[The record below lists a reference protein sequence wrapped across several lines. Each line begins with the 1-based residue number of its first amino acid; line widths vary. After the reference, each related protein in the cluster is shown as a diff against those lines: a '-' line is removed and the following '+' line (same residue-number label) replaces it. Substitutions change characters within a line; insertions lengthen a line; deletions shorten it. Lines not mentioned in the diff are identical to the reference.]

1 MSFKNI
7 LFDLDGTITNTFEG
21 ITNSIYHSLK
31 YYPHITPPNREALL
45 PFIGPPLTVSYSRI
59 FGMDEQTA
67 KEAVEHY
74 REYYREKGI
83 FELSLYDGIAEFIR
97 ELSEKGY
104 KVILATSKPEHFAR
118 RIIEHFDIA
127 KYFFAVCGDT
137 MDGKLGKKQDVIC
150 KLIEENALEKEETL
164 MVGDTHY
171 DIIGAAMNDI
181 KCVCVT
187 YGFGD
192 PELNAQAKPFKT
204 VDSVQELREFIL
216 NNYQVVREQQAA
228 PLPM

>member
-1 MSFKNI
+1 MTYKNI

-31 YYPHITPPNREALL
+31 YYPTITPPKREALL
-45 PFIGPPLTVSYSRI
+45 PFIGPPLTVSYAKY
-59 FGMDEQTA
+59 FGMDGQTA

-83 FELSLYDGIAEFIR
+83 LELSLYDGIADLLQ

-104 KVILATSKPEHFAR
+104 RVILATSKPEPFAR
-118 RIIEHFDIA
+118 RIIEHFGIA

-137 MDGKLGKKQDVIC
+137 LDGRLGKKQDVIK
-150 KLIEENALEKEETL
+150 KLMDENRLQKEETL

-171 DIIGAAMNDI
+171 DIIGAAMNGI

-192 PELNAQAKPFKT
+192 PELNKQAEPFKT
-204 VDSVQELREFIL
+204 VSSVKELAEFIL
-216 NNYQVVREQQAA
+216 NN
-228 PLPM
+228 